1 MASVPAVRLSDLAS
15 GAKGQV
21 QEVLGHPAF
30 RQRMLALGITP
41 GSPLAVLRRLPF
53 HGPVEIVVRGTRI
66 AVRLRDAQQI
76 SVLLRR

>member
-1 MASVPAVRLSDLAS
+1 MPAVKLSDLGS

-21 QEVLGHPAF
+21 QDVLGHPAF
-30 RQRMLALGITP
+30 RSRMLALGITP
-41 GSPLAVLRRLPF
+41 GSPLAVVRRLPCR
-53 HGPVEIVVRGTRI
+53 GPVEIVVRGTRI